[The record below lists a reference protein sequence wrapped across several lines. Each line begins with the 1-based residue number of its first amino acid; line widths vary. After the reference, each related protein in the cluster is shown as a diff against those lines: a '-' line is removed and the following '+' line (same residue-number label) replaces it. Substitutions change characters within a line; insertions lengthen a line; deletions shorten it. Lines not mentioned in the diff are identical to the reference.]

1 MKRTVIL
8 FALVASLSSMALAQN
23 RNFAI
28 NPQQANVNTATV
40 ESETVLE
47 NFTGRTSNIQGS
59 IVFNPQA
66 KTGSGTIVVNGA
78 SIDTGIPLRNEH
90 MRSTNWFNFDARP
103 EIRFVTTAVKNTVGD
118 TYEVTGNLTIN
129 GVTKAVTVPATL
141 RFTPSSDATRAAR
154 LQGDVVAL
162 STEFKIKLTDF
173 NITNRAPNQV
183 SNEVTIRLRV
193 IGTTGQ

>member
-1 MKRTVIL
+1 MSGL
-8 FALVASLSSMALAQN
+8 GLAEG
-23 RNFAI
+23 RSFVI

-47 NFTGRTSNIQGS
+47 NFTGRTSNIQGT
-59 IVFNPQA
+59 IVFNPQT

-90 MRSTNWFNFDARP
+90 MRSVNWFNFDARP
-103 EIRFVTTAVKNTVGD
+103 EIRFVTTSVRNTSGD
-118 TYEVTGNLTIN
+118 NYQVTGNLTMN
-129 GVTKAVTVPATL
+129 GVTRSITVPATL
-141 RFTPSSDATRAAR
+141 RFTPASETTRAAR

-162 STEFKIKLTDF
+162 ATEFKIKLTDF

-183 SNEVTIRLRV
+183 NNELSIRLRV